1 VKIKLKEIMSDHIF
15 NRSQTK
21 YLPTIDYG
29 EGVYLFDKEGRRYL
43 DGSSGALV
51 TSLGHGDRRMG
62 DALVAQANKIAF
74 VHGTQFTSKPAIE
87 LAERLVEKAPGSLNR
102 VYFVSGGSEAN
113 ETAVK
118 IARQYQVQRERASKF
133 IVISR
138 NPSYHGGTLGMLG
151 LTGYAKMRH
160 PYMPLI
166 HDSPKII
173 APYCYRCPLNLQHP
187 QCGLACAKA
196 LETCIKQQ
204 GTENVMAFIAE
215 PIYGTSLGMV
225 VPPPGY
231 YQMIRSICDR
241 YDVIFIADEI
251 MCGIGRTGNF
261 FAFEH
266 WNGVVPDIVTVGKG
280 ISGGYGPLAAAVV
293 RQEIYDIFVEKWG
306 HFVHG
311 FTYQANPL
319 MVAAGLE
326 AIKIF
331 DSENLVENARIE
343 GDYLIN
349 HLREMAHS
357 NPYIGDVRGK
367 GLMIGIE
374 LVKDKETKEPFDRTN
389 QISNVVLNKAFK
401 NGLIMYMG
409 TGSVDG
415 LAGDVVIVAP
425 PLIIKRNETNELL
438 HLVQKTF
445 SDLKKD
451 FDKAA
456 FS

>member
-1 VKIKLKEIMSDHIF
+1 
-15 NRSQTK
+15 
-21 YLPTIDYG
+21 
-29 EGVYLFDKEGRRYL
+29 
-43 DGSSGALV
+43 
-51 TSLGHGDRRMG
+51 
-62 DALVAQANKIAF
+62 
-74 VHGTQFTSKPAIE
+74 
-87 LAERLVEKAPGSLNR
+87 
-102 VYFVSGGSEAN
+102 
-113 ETAVK
+113 
-118 IARQYQVQRERASKF
+118 
-133 IVISR
+133 
-138 NPSYHGGTLGMLG
+138 
-151 LTGYAKMRH
+151 
-160 PYMPLI
+160 
-166 HDSPKII
+166 
-173 APYCYRCPLNLQHP
+173 
-187 QCGLACAKA
+187 
-196 LETCIKQQ
+196 
-204 GTENVMAFIAE
+204 
-215 PIYGTSLGMV
+215 
-225 VPPPGY
+225 
-231 YQMIRSICDR
+231 MIRSICDR